1 MRVPLVVFLVVL
13 IGGVVCGQSMVESA
27 AAAAGGS
34 VGGVAGKK
42 VSDGLTRIFN
52 KVDQH
57 TAKAAEDVKKTAPE
71 KTPEATT
78 PLMQVGP
85 GVLKENGSVPPPPP
99 ARHAAVHAKPAPV
112 RAPAA
117 IPIPVI
123 LPPPP
128 PDVTAEELRTVKT
141 GMRRDDVLKLGVPSA
156 RITMFDEGHL
166 IEIYRYSANET
177 TVGAVHLTDG
187 SVSRVLIR

>member
-1 MRVPLVVFLVVL
+1 MRYAVLVIIKGGLVIGLVSGAVL
-13 IGGVVCGQSMVESA
+13 GQSMVESA

-57 TAKAAEDVKKTAPE
+57 AAKAAEDTSTRKAAPQ
-71 KTPEATT
+71 PEVA
-78 PLMQVGP
+78 PLIQVGP
-85 GVLKENGSVPPPPP
+85 GTPKAESVSVPPPPP
-99 ARHAAVHAKPAPV
+99 VHHAAVHPKPAPV

-117 IPIPVI
+117 LPEI
-123 LPPPP
+123 PPPP
-128 PDVTAEELRTVKT
+128 PPAVTAEELKTVT
-141 GMRRDDVLKLGVPSA
+141 AGMRRDDVLKLGTPSA

-166 IEIYRYSANET
+166 IEIYSYA
-177 TVGAVHLTDG
+177 
-187 SVSRVLIR
+187 